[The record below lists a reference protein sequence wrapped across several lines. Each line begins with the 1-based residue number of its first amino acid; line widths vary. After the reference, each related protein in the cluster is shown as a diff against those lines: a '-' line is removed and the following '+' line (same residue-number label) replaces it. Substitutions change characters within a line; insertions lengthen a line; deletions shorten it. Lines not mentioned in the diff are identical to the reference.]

1 MEKRGIVL
9 FLGAGISAPH
19 PASGPLFGTV
29 REALLRRI
37 GVSATSTAAEAL
49 VGQTLPEVFLKLM
62 SDAGLSLG
70 QPLAEAVTG
79 DLAGGPRIPN
89 AVHRCVANLACTQD
103 VTVWTTNWDEFIE
116 QAASNVKDG
125 GLRSATMYA
134 AAEMDA
140 SAVRKPHGTASVPQS
155 MLFSSAE
162 VMLPL
167 SSGWHELLVS
177 EMEDSDV
184 YVAGYGGADVDI
196 YPSLREGLRRA
207 HKVIWLEMSDELCR
221 FQQWRFGLEPASFA
235 DAAKRRGHWSVK
247 TDGSSG
253 VMDPSNGL
261 LKLLGYAMTAERP
274 DFAAA
279 REATDRAIGA
289 ADRTRV
295 FGGGDALLMKARTYE
310 RVGARRQALLRHL
323 WLVVVGPTRRHRARG
338 ASAIYN
344 TIAFRPWRGR
354 DPMLHLLRRVTSAR
368 RQDMTRV
375 QLGRLDEKND
385 AAHIDLV
392 LREPE
397 AASIDEALTLAANE
411 RWLGDLRRAE
421 RLAGSALDRSR
432 SQDLDSRERDWPERV
447 SRAAYEFAQA
457 LFWQGRWMEA
467 EEVCRSGL
475 MNISGAKW
483 AAWSL
488 TLKAGA
494 SFLMHDSLSVHRIAD
509 EEFAKA
515 IEILDAEGFV
525 EFAVHPVCSRAALAR
540 EAGRLDDAEAHLEN
554 AIRRLGPGLGGRV
567 ATALE
572 TAELAVERSR
582 PDVANELFM
591 AVASTG
597 RVLYANVA
605 RMRQHELGLPCE
617 FSAAEVEAEFRRIN
631 CQWGS
636 ERVGSGLNSEEMAA
650 HRYLL

>member
-1 MEKRGIVL
+1 
-9 FLGAGISAPH
+9 
-19 PASGPLFGTV
+19 
-29 REALLRRI
+29 
-37 GVSATSTAAEAL
+37 
-49 VGQTLPEVFLKLM
+49 
-62 SDAGLSLG
+62 
-70 QPLAEAVTG
+70 
-79 DLAGGPRIPN
+79 
-89 AVHRCVANLACTQD
+89 
-103 VTVWTTNWDEFIE
+103 
-116 QAASNVKDG
+116 
-125 GLRSATMYA
+125 
-134 AAEMDA
+134 
-140 SAVRKPHGTASVPQS
+140 
-155 MLFSSAE
+155 
-162 VMLPL
+162 
-167 SSGWHELLVS
+167 
-177 EMEDSDV
+177 
-184 YVAGYGGADVDI
+184 
-196 YPSLREGLRRA
+196 
-207 HKVIWLEMSDELCR
+207 
-221 FQQWRFGLEPASFA
+221 
-235 DAAKRRGHWSVK
+235 
-247 TDGSSG
+247 
-253 VMDPSNGL
+253 
-261 LKLLGYAMTAERP
+261 
-274 DFAAA
+274 
-279 REATDRAIGA
+279 
-289 ADRTRV
+289 
-295 FGGGDALLMKARTYE
+295 
-310 RVGARRQALLRHL
+310 
-323 WLVVVGPTRRHRARG
+323 
-338 ASAIYN
+338 
-344 TIAFRPWRGR
+344 
-354 DPMLHLLRRVTSAR
+354 MLHLLRRVTSVR

-375 QLGRLDEKND
+375 QLGRLDEEND

-457 LFWQGRWMEA
+457 LFWQGRWMDA

-494 SFLMHDSLSVHRIAD
+494 SFLLHDSLSVHRIAD

-582 PDVANELFM
+582 PDVAADLFA

-617 FSAAEVEAEFRRIN
+617 FTAAEVEAEFRRIN
-631 CQWGS
+631 CRWGS
-636 ERVGSGLNSEEMAA
+636 ERVGSGVNPEEMAS